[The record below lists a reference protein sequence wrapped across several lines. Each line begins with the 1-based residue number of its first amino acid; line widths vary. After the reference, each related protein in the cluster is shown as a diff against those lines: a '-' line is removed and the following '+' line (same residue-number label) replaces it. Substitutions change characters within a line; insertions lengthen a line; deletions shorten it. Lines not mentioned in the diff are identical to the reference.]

1 MPQEGMLTV
10 TPEIETLAGVCREH
24 TNIPTE
30 LYREYDVKRGL
41 RDLDGVGV
49 LAGLTNISSIISS
62 KQVDGVKS
70 THSGRTALSRL

>member
-30 LYREYDVKRGL
+30 L
-41 RDLDGVGV
+41 
-49 LAGLTNISSIISS
+49 
-62 KQVDGVKS
+62 
-70 THSGRTALSRL
+70 